1 MHKDLLNILSNSN
14 KDIND
19 QKLMDYV
26 SGKLN
31 ESERHEVE
39 RWMAEHAFEEEA
51 VEGLQEMGD
60 SVKIEMEVGRLNKE
74 LKVMLNKKK
83 QRKGRRKLFDNK
95 WALVTLVVLLA
106 LITLGWWIIYHLLP
120 KTH

>member
-31 ESERHEVE
+31 ESEKHEVE
-39 RWMAEHAFEEEA
+39 RWMAENAFEEEA

-60 SVKIEMEVGRLNKE
+60 QVKIEMEVGKLNKE
-74 LKVMLNKKK
+74 LKSMLNKKK
-83 QRKGRRKLFDNK
+83 QRKERRKLFDNK

-120 KTH
+120 RTH